1 MSHRDTRRFRA
12 RRNCLRG
19 AAALAVAPWLPARA
33 ADELPVI
40 PALETFLAG
49 RKVRWE
55 RIRLELPPLAD
66 NGQSVPMKITVDG
79 PFAPGASVRAL
90 RLFSQKN
97 PVPEMAVFEY
107 PVPVERVELESR
119 VRLAGTQRIAAV
131 AQMTDGTL
139 YAASVEV
146 VVTLAACLDGS

>member
-1 MSHRDTRRFRA
+1 MNEDGTSRFRM
-12 RRNCLRG
+12 RRNVLHG
-19 AAALAVAPWLPARA
+19 AAALSIVPWLPARA
-33 ADELPVI
+33 ADELPII
-40 PALETFLAG
+40 PALESFLAG
-49 RKVRWE
+49 RKPRWE
-55 RIRLELPPLAD
+55 RIRLELPRLAD

-79 PFAPGASVRAL
+79 PFAPGPSVHTL

-97 PVPEMAVFEY
+97 PVPEMAVFDY

-119 VRLAGTQRIAAV
+119 VRLAGTQRIAAL
-131 AQMTDGTL
+131 AQMSDDTL

>member
-1 MSHRDTRRFRA
+1 MIDRDSRRFRT
-12 RRNCLRG
+12 RRTLLRG
-19 AAALAVAPWLPARA
+19 AATLAVVPWVPVRG

-49 RKVRWE
+49 RKPRWE
-55 RIRLELPPLAD
+55 RIRLVLPPLAD

-79 PFAPGASVRAL
+79 PFAPGSTVRAL

-107 PVPVERVELESR
+107 PAPVERVELESR
-119 VRLAGTQRIAAV
+119 VRLAGTQRIATLAE
-131 AQMTDGTL
+131 MTDGTL
-139 YAASVEV
+139 YAHSVEV